1 MYKCAPAQ
9 AKLTLAVATG
19 RAWFFAL
26 ALGCIFSLGACT
38 TPPGISVLA
47 VDVVEVGSTANQV
60 AIRLQLTNPT
70 KVAIRIDTWN
80 YSVRVREDQ
89 VYSGQWVAAITIP
102 PESRLLTA
110 IPAVVPIQNQP
121 GPESPWSIDGSLRY
135 LETSRFSQLLYD
147 LGLNRPSAPF
157 TASGPGMGSGGTIPS
172 AG

>member
-1 MYKCAPAQ
+1 MSKCACANVKPKSPARS
-9 AKLTLAVATG
+9 A
-19 RAWFFAL
+19 REWFLAL
-26 ALGCIFSLGACT
+26 ALGFISNLCACT
-38 TPPGISVLA
+38 TPPAISVLA
-47 VDVVEVGSTANQV
+47 VDVVEVGSTANEV

-80 YSVRVREDQ
+80 YTVRVREDQ

>member
-1 MYKCAPAQ
+1 MSKCACANVKPKSPARS
-9 AKLTLAVATG
+9 ARG
-19 RAWFFAL
+19 WFLAL
-26 ALGCIFSLGACT
+26 ALGFISNLCACT
-38 TPPGISVLA
+38 TPPAISVLA
-47 VDVVEVGSTANQV
+47 VDVVEVGNTANEV

-80 YSVRVREDQ
+80 YTVRVREDQ

-147 LGLNRPSAPF
+147 LGLNRPSASF